1 MEHFQTTSF
10 IKKLAAGLNE
20 AQNEFFCHFLKF
32 GSYVF
37 LKIEYDDSLR
47 QYLIFYRGKT
57 HEKKV
62 WGSNFGLA
70 ENWTK
75 IGPEIRFFATSKSYS
90 LVFL

>member
-1 MEHFQTTSF
+1 MIAWNIFKPLVLWK
-10 IKKLAAGLNE
+10 ILAAGLNE

-75 IGPEIRFFATSKSYS
+75 IGSEIRFFAIFPS
-90 LVFL
+90 LIH